1 MKCFICN
8 GELLNFK
15 NDSYYNCNKCG
26 HRIRKKSKNKFMV
39 NDYLDIN
46 SIYKIN
52 FLDFFKNNILTKIDV
67 NKNWVDIGSSSGKYL
82 EQNKKNYKKCAG
94 IEVSPKPYNFSKN
107 KLKLDI
113 YKKIEQVK
121 FTPFLLTA
129 WHSIEHFSELELI
142 KFFNTLKKKTKK
154 NCKLLIS
161 VPNNQSY
168 QKYFFKSDYAYED
181 IQNHYHEFNL
191 RSLDFFLRKYNFTRQ
206 KIFYSLPYS
215 IFGYQQGLL
224 NLMIYPRNYFYYR
237 FKRKIYEFKL
247 LKDLVNLFL
256 FFIFI
261 PFSLL
266 FSLLELINLNKQS
279 VLTVLYNKRK

>member
-1 MKCFICN
+1 MKCFICK
-8 GELLNFK
+8 GKLLNFC
-15 NDSYYNCNKCG
+15 NDPYYNCDKCG
-26 HRIRKKSKNKFMV
+26 HRIRKKNKYKFMI
-39 NDYLDIN
+39 NDHLDID

-52 FLDFFKNNILTKIDV
+52 FLDYFKNNILTKINI
-67 NKNWVDIGSSSGKYL
+67 NKNWVDVGSSSGKYL
-82 EQNKKNYKKCAG
+82 EQNKKNYKNCAG

-121 FTPFLLTA
+121 FTPFLFTA
-129 WHSIEHFSELELI
+129 WHSIEHFSEIELI
-142 KFFNTLKKKTKK
+142 KFFNIVKKKTKK

-191 RSLDFFLRKYNFTRQ
+191 RSLDFFLKKFNFTRQ

-224 NLMIYPRNYFYYR
+224 NLVIYPRNYFYYR
-237 FKRKIYEFKL
+237 FKRKIYEYKP

-256 FFIFI
+256 FVAFI